1 MTKSLFASKT
11 FWLNA
16 LTLSASLVAVISGS
30 DMIQD
35 YPTAIAIVASVQSV
49 FNIVLRIVS
58 KVPIK

>member
-16 LTLSASLVAVISGS
+16 LTLSASLIAVISGS